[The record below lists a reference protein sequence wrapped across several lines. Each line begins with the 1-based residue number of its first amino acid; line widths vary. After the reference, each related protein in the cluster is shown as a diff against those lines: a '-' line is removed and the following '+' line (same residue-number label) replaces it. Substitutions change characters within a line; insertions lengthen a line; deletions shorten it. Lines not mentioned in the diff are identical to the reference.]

1 MPTPSSNPLFSLMS
15 VYQHHLM
22 SLTGLLQH
30 HFFFNVWHSVL
41 PDSHIIIYSTNPILL
56 SIFTIVNNA
65 EMNMLAV
72 EHLYYSPMMNFLK
85 ENCWSILTNRL
96 PKTSCQFMF
105 PPIKSSSVPY
115 LDCRQPFFS
124 LQQQQP
130 DHFLFSVLRIFL
142 SKYINLVSQPH
153 KASSTLSSSG
163 DTNSDCRL
171 LPVFHHSHQVLLHRG
186 PLIIR

>member
-1 MPTPSSNPLFSLMS
+1 MYYNFFKTKMRSYAHSIFQPALFTYECVLASSHVFNWSS
-15 VYQHHLM
+15 TA
-22 SLTGLLQH
+22 S
-30 HFFFNVWHSVL
+30 FFFNVWHSVL

-65 EMNMLAV
+65 KMNMLAV

-124 LQQQQP
+124 LQQQ
-130 DHFLFSVLRIFL
+130 
-142 SKYINLVSQPH
+142 
-153 KASSTLSSSG
+153 
-163 DTNSDCRL
+163 
-171 LPVFHHSHQVLLHRG
+171 
-186 PLIIR
+186 